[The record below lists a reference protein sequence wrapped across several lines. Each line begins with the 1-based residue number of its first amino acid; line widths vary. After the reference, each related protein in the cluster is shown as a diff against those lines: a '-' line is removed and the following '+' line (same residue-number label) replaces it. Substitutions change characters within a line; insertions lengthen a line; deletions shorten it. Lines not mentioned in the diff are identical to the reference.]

1 MFHSSRA
8 PLANPHLRAYRG
20 SRRLFARIRALC
32 VLPQFTRATRKPAL
46 TCLPRLSPLVCSY
59 SGAHSMHVYA
69 RTDMQACLLLI
80 YNAWVNC
87 YFILYTIFIDSETP
101 CLFMVIHGNIGGDA

>member
-20 SRRLFARIRALC
+20 YRRLFTRIRAL
-32 VLPQFTRATRKPAL
+32 PSPTQSRSAPYASIKHPAL
-46 TCLPRLSPLVCSY
+46 HGR
-59 SGAHSMHVYA
+59 
-69 RTDMQACLLLI
+69 
-80 YNAWVNC
+80 VNC